1 MANKQSSGRI
11 TIANIIAIVGIVL
24 LLVFSFIGHSYMSG
38 GELGWDIVISVAITA
53 FTAFLLWFLIKAKG
67 AENNINKWKK
77 AEYAAL
83 AVYIVF
89 AIPASLFGGIMHFF
103 VVNDQKEDIKQ
114 YAKNDLNIID
124 QMFSEYKNF
133 ETEALAVTGTGLYNA
148 KGSGQ
153 LCDESLTSFMQE
165 NSISTREN
173 AKIFEQ
179 IQRNKLI
186 GEGFELYYKSFRNS
200 RNEIEDAVSNWSNM
214 QIPSKA
220 KQIEDL
226 ASSASKYLT
235 KLSNEAKLPVIEN
248 SGSSYTI
255 KGYQSKTFH
264 IDSENFMFKTKLV
277 DASGISITA
286 LFVVLLIH
294 FLIMFNY
301 VVAYRTN
308 KIEVGRNSQNDGG
321 ITL

>member
-53 FTAFLLWFLIKAKG
+53 FTSFLLWFLIKAKG

-89 AIPASLFGGIMHFF
+89 AIPASMFGGIMHFF
-103 VVNDQKEDIKQ
+103 VVNDQKEEIKQ

-133 ETEALAVTGTGLYNA
+133 ETKALAVTGSGLYNA

-153 LCDESLTSFMQE
+153 LCDDSLTSFMQKH
-165 NSISTREN
+165 SISTRES

-186 GEGFELYYKSFRNS
+186 GEGFESYYKSFRNS
-200 RNEIEDAVSNWSNM
+200 RNEIEDAVSNWSIM

-248 SGSSYTI
+248 SGSGYTI
-255 KGYQSKTFH
+255 KDYQSKTFH
-264 IDSENFMFKTKLV
+264 IDTEKFMFKTKLI

-286 LFVVLLIH
+286 LFFVLLIH

-301 VVAYRTN
+301 IVAYRTN
-308 KIEVGRNSQNDGG
+308 KIEVGRHAQNDGG